1 MTSGAEQLEFLVSPK
16 IGLLAKMAV
25 FIEKPRN
32 VFDAQEFCEL
42 NQAQFY
48 QPKSVVDYEI
58 LKQFANQHR
67 IYSFWIGIS
76 NHSSQG
82 IMTIYLQKLF
92 Y

>member
-1 MTSGAEQLEFLVSPK
+1 MTRGAEQLEFLVSPRVELHTE
-16 IGLLAKMAV
+16 IAV
-25 FIEKPRN
+25 FIAKPRN

-42 NQAQFY
+42 NSAQFY
-48 QPKSVVDYEI
+48 QPKSVGNYEI

-82 IMTIYLQKLF
+82 TMTIYLQKLF